1 MAEVNEFSGWT
12 GDQYYAEIETFSGAG
27 FANTLP
33 NAFDE
38 TLSTLL
44 ITGSDDADVTDF
56 Y

>member
-38 TLSTLL
+38 T
-44 ITGSDDADVTDF
+44 
-56 Y
+56 